1 MQTIS
6 YCKRINCISNLC
18 CYLLLALLL
27 LAANRAYSVGDWCL
41 DGWNLLK
48 SILLQFPILTQLGT
62 HNLCANTQKTNR
74 FQNFAFTIFGEF
86 FKY

>member
-1 MQTIS
+1 
-6 YCKRINCISNLC
+6 
-18 CYLLLALLL
+18 LLLALLL

-62 HNLCANTQKTNR
+62 HNLCANTQKNEQISK
-74 FQNFAFTIFGEF
+74 FCVYNFWQIF
-86 FKY
+86 